1 MKKIAFH
8 INCLEKGGAER
19 VVINLAEKFASD
31 GYDVSI
37 VTEWIG
43 KDEYPLSNTVKRVN
57 AGLTE
62 QDESK
67 NRILK
72 VWLRNYRLRQYL
84 KKEKP
89 DVVIAFAKKA
99 IYRALMAAIGT
110 KIPVILSVRINP
122 KKNYEEPGDRMIIN
136 TLFPKAAGAVF
147 QTDEVKEFF
156 PAKLQSKS
164 KVILNPISDKFIG
177 VPRPESRTKTVVHV
191 NRFVAFKN
199 QILLVKAFDNVCKK
213 YPEYVLKM
221 YGADTEDG
229 TLEAIQ
235 NYIKENSL
243 ENHVLIMGN
252 SDSTEK
258 EIVDAAFFVL
268 PSDEEGLPNVLM
280 EAMALGLPVI
290 STDCEGGGARVLI
303 EDKVN
308 GLLVPIKNQEAL
320 EQAMIYM
327 IENPLEAERMGAK
340 AREICT
346 YADRDSIYIQW
357 KKYIEQII

>member
-1 MKKIAFH
+1 MKNIAFH

-19 VVINLAEKFASD
+19 VVVNLAEKFALD
-31 GYDVSI
+31 GYDVTI

-43 KDEYPLSNTVKRVN
+43 KDEYPLSSMVKRVN

-62 QDESK
+62 SDDKK
-67 NRILK
+67 NRVLK
-72 VWLRNYRLRQYL
+72 VWLRNYRLREYL
-84 KKEKP
+84 NKEKP

-99 IYRALMAAIGT
+99 IYRALMATIGT
-110 KIPVILSVRINP
+110 KIPVVLSVRINP
-122 KKNYEEPGDRMIIN
+122 KKNYEERGDKTIIK
-136 TLFPKAAGAVF
+136 TLFPRAAGAVF

-156 PAKLQSKS
+156 PVKLQNKAR
-164 KVILNPISDKFIG
+164 VILNPISDKFIG
-177 VPRPESRTKTVVHV
+177 MPQPESRTKTIVHV

-199 QILLVKAFDNVCKK
+199 QILLVKAFGKVHQK

-229 TLEAIQ
+229 TLEEIQ
-235 NYIKENSL
+235 AYIKENNL
-243 ENHVLIMGN
+243 ESHVLIMGN

-268 PSDEEGLPNVLM
+268 SSDEEGLPNVLM

-308 GLLVPIKNQEAL
+308 GLLVPIKDQEAL
-320 EQAMIYM
+320 EQAMIYL
-327 IENPLEAERMGAK
+327 IENPLEAERMGVK

-346 YADRDSIYIQW
+346 YANRDSIYNQW
-357 KKYIEQII
+357 KEYIEQII